1 MSPNC
6 ESSSSDMPTDD
17 VPTDDVPTTACAGC
31 GSVVPAG
38 AFCGC
43 CGAYLSTG
51 ADRLHVLRP
60 RVFAVAPRERVL
72 VPMITSSVFP
82 HLPQSYRN
90 PFRIGILLL
99 LFGLVCSALLRF
111 LGPMVIIAAF
121 GVPLLFGLY
130 LWESGLLRDMPGHA
144 LVTAATMGA
153 VLGVGWVLVT
163 GGALARSYG
172 IPMAAGFVLQN
183 LLGVGLVIS
192 VGGAILMAVPALII
206 RALRPR
212 TRESLDGFVIGALGA
227 LAFTAAATTTRL
239 APQFVSG
246 LIDGV
251 PPPRLFVEAVLYGV
265 AVPLTAAAAG
275 GLLGIL
281 LWFRPG
287 KRAGEH
293 PRKVRAALL
302 GFSGLVA
309 VIYSAVWV
317 IDDARLPK
325 WPQLALHLLM
335 TAIAMI
341 AVRVCVQ
348 LALLHEEPDQPE
360 RRPILCVH
368 CERVVPDMAFC
379 PACGAA
385 ARASSRSSRR
395 LRRQSPPV
403 RQAGTP
409 GSDV

>member
-1 MSPNC
+1 MSSNC
-6 ESSSSDMPTDD
+6 ESSRTDRAA
-17 VPTDDVPTTACAGC
+17 DDVPTTACAGC

-38 AFCGC
+38 EFCGC
-43 CGAYLSTG
+43 CGAYLSKV

-60 RVFAVAPRERVL
+60 KVFAVAPRERVL
-72 VPMITSSVFP
+72 VPMVTSSVFP
-82 HLPQSYRN
+82 HLPESDRN
-90 PFRIGILLL
+90 PFRIGLLL
-99 LFGLVCSALLRF
+99 LLVGLASSALSRF
-111 LGPMVIIAAF
+111 LGPMVIIAAL

-130 LWESGLLRDMPGHA
+130 LWQSGLARDMPGHA
-144 LVTAATMGA
+144 LAAATSMGTA
-153 VLGVGWVLVT
+153 LGVGWVLLT

-172 IPMAAGFVLQN
+172 IPIAAGFVLQN
-183 LLGVGLVIS
+183 LLGIGLMIS
-192 VGGAILMAVPALII
+192 VGGAILMAVPAVVI
-206 RALRPR
+206 RILRPR

-246 LIDGV
+246 LIDAV
-251 PPPRLFVEAVLYGV
+251 PPSRLLVEAVLYGV

-287 KRAGEH
+287 KRADEH

-309 VIYSAVWV
+309 VIYSAIWV
-317 IDDARLPK
+317 IDAARLSK

-335 TAIAMI
+335 TAIAMV

-348 LALLHEEPDQPE
+348 LALLHEEPDHHL

-395 LRRQSPPV
+395 VRRHSPPV
-403 RQAGTP
+403 RRAGIP
-409 GSDV
+409 SGDV

>member
-1 MSPNC
+1 
-6 ESSSSDMPTDD
+6 
-17 VPTDDVPTTACAGC
+17 
-31 GSVVPAG
+31 
-38 AFCGC
+38 
-43 CGAYLSTG
+43 
-51 ADRLHVLRP
+51 
-60 RVFAVAPRERVL
+60 
-72 VPMITSSVFP
+72 
-82 HLPQSYRN
+82 
-90 PFRIGILLL
+90 
-99 LFGLVCSALLRF
+99 
-111 LGPMVIIAAF
+111 
-121 GVPLLFGLY
+121 
-130 LWESGLLRDMPGHA
+130 
-144 LVTAATMGA
+144 MGA
-153 VLGVGWVLVT
+153 VLGVGWVLFT

-183 LLGVGLVIS
+183 LLGAGLVIS

-251 PPPRLFVEAVLYGV
+251 PPPRLLVEAVLYGV

-309 VIYSAVWV
+309 VIYSAIWV

-325 WPQLALHLLM
+325 WPQLALHILM
-335 TAIAMI
+335 TAIAMV

-348 LALLHEEPDQPE
+348 LALLHEEPDQQE
-360 RRPILCVH
+360 SRPILCVH

-409 GSDV
+409 RGDV